1 MLFCRTTKKIGR
13 FCEKASQNT
22 PEYAANRTTG
32 TVCFPLD
39 LGGQVWHD
47 WQTKDS
53 SRNKEPAVR
62 IFSILAIILIIFMLS
77 TGHILLVTR
86 DTPDSGT
93 FPSLEHTFTMLAPM
107 SSMPHLFSPEEQ
119 AWIAEHPIVT
129 VSLTPEFLPAEGPD
143 AITAY
148 TGISLDFLRLLSR
161 IIGVQFRV
169 EPQSNWTN
177 AVEDTQQWRI
187 DLFAMTEPSL
197 AADTGMLLTAPYI
210 FLPGVAVTSDDN
222 PLYSGLE
229 ALDGKRV
236 AVRYRQFWHSYLEE
250 NHPKVTLDPVSS
262 TLQGL
267 FRVLS
272 GQADALVGYNF
283 SILPHLTENMGLK
296 LRVIANIPSRSGLAM
311 AVRSDWPVFHTILS
325 KALEQL
331 SRSEKETITRRWLD
345 KKAAFSLPPRTVW
358 AGLLGLEC
366 VAAVLLGFLFWNFQL
381 RRKVE
386 ERTNRLTAELKKSA
400 KAEDL
405 EKLNAELRQAM
416 RVADAATEAKSRFLA
431 NISHEI
437 RTPLH
442 GIISFTELA
451 YLKNRSLPRKHQ
463 RTILDLSYALL
474 DIVNDTLDFSK
485 IEAGE
490 MDMDSAPFMLDE
502 VILRV
507 CDMTTRGS
515 MARNLECVVD
525 IEPSTPLALIGDAG
539 CLQQILTNLM
549 SNAIKFTPPGGRIH
563 LQVRQGGTLHTVD
576 DLDKAQFLFFVHDTG
591 TGIPPAQLPQLF
603 QPFKQADSSL
613 TRRHGGT
620 GLGLSIA
627 RYMVENMGGE
637 IWVESEEG
645 QGSTFAFSLR
655 LGLQEQVEVLAGTTF
670 MGLQALVA
678 GTSELGTRTIGRT
691 LDALGIQSVSLAA
704 VPVCCTASDK
714 EPDET
719 FDKRGTPA
727 ECWPDPLTVHG
738 TDLRPDVLIIDRLR
752 GESPCPP
759 ALDLAIFLE
768 GCLPVPAPVI
778 LVGGPREELAVSAL
792 EDTTCRIEV
801 IPAVTVRCMRSALRR
816 LFGKAPHTGNT
827 PIRPGHATPDLSAV
841 RLLVVEDNP
850 VNQEIMVMLLED
862 TGAHLRMANN
872 GQEALDILT
881 QETFD
886 LVFLDIQMPDMDGY
900 ETIRIIRERGLV
912 LPVVALTA
920 HAMQADKQRCLEAG
934 MDAYLS
940 KPFKQG
946 LLFDTIHTLLPDLY
960 RMTPPALRTRSAV
973 DAEQENAAQSDQT
986 RTETIR
992 TGMTRIGM
1000 TGRLDD
1006 DWSHLPPCFSL
1017 NIVRQ
1022 TGLSPAQ
1029 YPKVLTSFARNHGQD
1044 GATIR
1049 HSVRRRDWTALRDKA
1064 HALKGAAANLG
1075 AQKLQHAARGL
1086 EYEAQ
1091 QQLDRHRPDMP
1102 TPAHANAG
1110 PLSAT
1115 VLEFEAALLEV
1126 LEAIAE
1132 LCPAT
1137 LPAVS
1142 RSTPFQ
1148 GMTRL
1153 PDAPPLPPALDSP
1166 GVANQYAELV
1176 EALRLATPGGI
1187 KSALTSLLVT
1197 CNPVEYPLLQTL
1209 KTHIDDYEYDAA
1221 LHVLETLHPQPEG
1234 SSTDNT
1240 KSLTPEQ
1247 VAAPKEAQEM
1257 NHAD

>member
-1 MLFCRTTKKIGR
+1 M
-13 FCEKASQNT
+13 
-22 PEYAANRTTG
+22 
-32 TVCFPLD
+32 
-39 LGGQVWHD
+39 
-47 WQTKDS
+47 
-53 SRNKEPAVR
+53 R

-86 DTPDSGT
+86 DDPDNGT
-93 FPSLEHTFTMLAPM
+93 LPSLEHTFTMLAPM
-107 SSMPHLFSPEEQ
+107 SSMPHLFSLEEQ
-119 AWIAEHPIVT
+119 AWIAEHPVVT
-129 VSLTPEFLPAEGPD
+129 VSLTPEFLPAEGSD
-143 AITAY
+143 DITAY

-187 DLFAMTEPSL
+187 DLFAMAEPSL
-197 AADTGMLLTAPYI
+197 AADTGLLLTAPYV

-229 ALDGKRV
+229 ALNGKRV
-236 AVRYRQFWHSYLEE
+236 AVRYRQFWHGYLEE

-296 LRVIANIPSRSGLAM
+296 LRVIANIPSRSGLSM
-311 AVRSDWPVFHTILS
+311 AVRSDWPQFHAILS
-325 KALEQL
+325 KALDQV
-331 SRSEKETITRRWLD
+331 SRSEKETITGRWLD
-345 KKAAFSLPPRTVW
+345 KKTPFRLPPRTVW
-358 AGLLGLEC
+358 MGLLGLEC
-366 VAAVLLGFLFWNFQL
+366 VAAVLLVFLFWNFQL

-386 ERTNRLTAELKKSA
+386 ERTTRLTAELKKSA

-502 VILRV
+502 VVLRV

-539 CLQQILTNLM
+539 RLQQILTNLM

-563 LQVRQGGTLHTVD
+563 LQVRQGGTLHTTE

-591 TGIPPAQLPQLF
+591 VGISPAQLPQLF

-678 GTSELGTRTIGRT
+678 GASELGTRTMGRT
-691 LDALGIQSVSLAA
+691 LEALGIQSVSLAPVSGA
-704 VPVCCTASDK
+704 VSGK
-714 EPDET
+714 EGDET
-719 FDKRGTPA
+719 FDTRDVPA
-727 ECWPDPLTVHG
+727 ERWSDPLTTHG
-738 TDLRPDVLIIDRLR
+738 PDLRPDVLIIDRLR

-759 ALDLAIFLE
+759 ALDLAVFLE
-768 GCLPVPAPVI
+768 GCLSVPAPVI

-792 EDTTCRIEV
+792 EDTVCRIEV

-816 LFGKAPHTGNT
+816 LFGKTPHAGNT
-827 PIRPGHATPDLSAV
+827 PIRPGYATPDLSAV

-850 VNQEIMVMLLED
+850 VNQEIMTMLLED
-862 TGAHLRMANN
+862 TGAYLHMTNN

-881 QETFD
+881 EETFD
-886 LVFLDIQMPDMDGY
+886 LVFLDIQMPGMDGY
-900 ETIRIIRERGLV
+900 EAIRIIRERGFV

-960 RMTPPALRTRSAV
+960 RVAPSAFRTRSVV
-973 DAEQENAAQSDQT
+973 DAEPIAEQPDQT
-986 RTETIR
+986 RTEAIQ
-992 TGMTRIGM
+992 TGMARIGM

-1017 NIVRQ
+1017 DIVRQ
-1022 TGLSPAQ
+1022 TGLSPTQ

-1044 GATIR
+1044 GAMIR
-1049 HSVRRRDWTALRDKA
+1049 HSVRRRDWTSLRDKA

-1075 AQKLQHAARGL
+1075 ALKLQHAARGL
-1086 EYEAQ
+1086 ESEAQ

-1102 TPAHANAG
+1102 TTTHATVG

-1115 VLEFEAALLEV
+1115 ALELEAALLEV

-1132 LCPAT
+1132 LCPVT

-1142 RSTPFQ
+1142 RPAPLPGIPPLSDANPIP
-1148 GMTRL
+1148 RPL
-1153 PDAPPLPPALDSP
+1153 PDSP
-1166 GVANQYAELV
+1166 FAANDYDELV

-1209 KTHIDDYEYDAA
+1209 KTHIDDYDYDAA
-1221 LHVLETLHPQPEG
+1221 LHLLETLHPQSG
-1234 SSTDNT
+1234 DSSADDTEDQIT
-1240 KSLTPEQ
+1240 EQ
-1247 VAAPKEAQEM
+1247 VAAPKEVRETI
-1257 NHAD
+1257 NAD